1 MTTMIQP
8 DSSQPVDLNR
18 LIQEFLPGKDC
29 QTSPL
34 GPFQHRD
41 QVPHPFDGLLDHDGH
56 MTETVE
62 SFYGCPVD
70 VVVHRYHTSQ
80 NWYCREITLVETLQG
95 KIVQYG
101 IVRLNTQALQPEV
114 WRKIE
119 SREVP
124 LGRVLIE
131 HEVLRR
137 VELKRLWSIK
147 AGPTLVEKLG
157 VRPQSEVFGRT
168 ALIYCDGKP
177 AIELLEIVSPPEH
190 LPS

>member
-1 MTTMIQP
+1 MSALIEP
-8 DSSQPVDLNR
+8 DSSPPVDLNR
-18 LIQEFLPGKDC
+18 LIEEFYPGTNC

-34 GPFQHRD
+34 GQFQHRD
-41 QVPHPFDGLLDHDGH
+41 HVPPPFDGLLDHDGH

-62 SFYGCPVD
+62 SFYGCPVS
-70 VVVHRYHTSQ
+70 VVVHRYHQSQ

-95 KIVQYG
+95 KTVQYG
-101 IVRLNTQALQPEV
+101 IVRLDTHALQPEV

-124 LGRVLIE
+124 LGRVLID

-147 AGPTLVEKLG
+147 AGSTLVTKLG

-177 AIELLEIVSPPEH
+177 AIELLEIVSPPDRS
-190 LPS
+190 LS